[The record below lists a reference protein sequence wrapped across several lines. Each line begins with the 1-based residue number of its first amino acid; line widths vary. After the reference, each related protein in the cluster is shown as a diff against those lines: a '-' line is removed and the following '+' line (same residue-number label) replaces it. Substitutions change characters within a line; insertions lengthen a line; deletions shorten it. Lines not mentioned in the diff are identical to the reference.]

1 MLRLILTSGLIS
13 GLVII
18 AGTVGVLTLR
28 GPDATPAG
36 PAMGYGI
43 MVLAMG
49 VIPWS
54 LRKLRSTSPDGAL
67 SFGRGMALG
76 VGITLVASLI
86 YVTLWE
92 VYLAVTHYEFMG
104 NYIAATLAAKKV
116 EGLTGVAHDQ
126 LAAQMEAMRVQ
137 YANPLLRLPMTFA
150 EIAPV
155 GLVMSLFSAGLIRR
169 KPTA

>member
-1 MLRLILTSGLIS
+1 MLRLILSSGLIS

-18 AGTVGVLTLR
+18 TGTVGVLTLR
-28 GPDATPAG
+28 GPDVTAAG

-49 VIPWS
+49 MIPWS
-54 LRKLRSTSPDGAL
+54 LRKLRSASPDGAL

-76 VGITLVASLI
+76 LGITLVASLI
-86 YVTLWE
+86 YVALWE
-92 VYLAVTHYEFMG
+92 VYLAATHYEFMG
-104 NYIAATLAAKKV
+104 NYIAAALAAKKA
-116 EGLTGVAHDQ
+116 EGLTGVAYDQ

-137 YANPLLRLPMTFA
+137 SANPLLRLPMTFA

-155 GLVMSLFSAGLIRR
+155 GLVMSLFSAALFRR
-169 KPTA
+169 KQTA

>member
-1 MLRLILTSGLIS
+1 
-13 GLVII
+13 
-18 AGTVGVLTLR
+18 
-28 GPDATPAG
+28 
-36 PAMGYGI
+36 MGYGI

-49 VIPWS
+49 MIPWS

-67 SFGRGMALG
+67 RFGRGMALG

-92 VYLAVTHYEFMG
+92 GYLAVTHYEFMG
-104 NYIAATLAAKKV
+104 NYIAATLAAKKA
-116 EGLTGVAHDQ
+116 EGLTGVAYDQ

-137 YANPLLRLPMTFA
+137 YANPLLRLPMTFS

-155 GLVMSLFSAGLIRR
+155 GLVMSLFSEGLIRR

>member
-18 AGTVGVLTLR
+18 AGSVGVLTLR

-49 VIPWS
+49 MIPWS
-54 LRKLRSTSPDGAL
+54 LRRLRAQSPDGSL
-67 SFGRGMALG
+67 TFGRGLALG
-76 VGITLVASLI
+76 LGITLVASLI

-104 NYIAATLAAKKV
+104 NYIAATLAAKRAA
-116 EGLTGVAHDQ
+116 GLSGAAYDQ

-137 YANPLLRLPMTFA
+137 YSNPLWRLPMTFT

-155 GLVMSLFSAGLIRR
+155 GLAMSLFSASLIRR
-169 KPTA
+169 KPAA